1 MNERGREHRIKFGLE
16 IATLL
21 TAIAALASVWL
32 TYQQTRTSIEA
43 TRLAAYQQLTANSL
57 EFDKAL
63 AEKDNAELR
72 PYFKE
77 GKQIERDDRLYNR
90 VALLAEMQVDAIDAI
105 IAYTLEFT
113 RPSEVQT
120 WTNTFHRS
128 FRESPATCE
137 FLHERQEQYHVQTV
151 QLAESHCTKW

>member
-57 EFDKAL
+57 EFNKAL
-63 AEKDNAELR
+63 AERDNAELR

-77 GKQIERDDRLYNR
+77 GKQIDRDDRLYNR
-90 VALLAEMQVDAIDAI
+90 VALLAEMQVDGV
-105 IAYTLEFT
+105 Y
-113 RPSEVQT
+113 
-120 WTNTFHRS
+120 
-128 FRESPATCE
+128 
-137 FLHERQEQYHVQTV
+137 QTV
-151 QLAESHCTKW
+151 RSTDLDKHIP